1 MANTGF
7 KITPNAKQF
16 FTSGPDSGSNVS
28 GTFVQPLSIP
38 PFSSSL
44 DNDDFFNRS
53 FDPINFP
60 IGYEDCLE
68 PLLTSII
75 TGSQRGRFEISYVTQ
90 SSFNT
95 ASAITASISNNN
107 TFSISCIGEGG

>member
-44 DNDDFFNRS
+44 DNEDFFNRS

-95 ASAITASISNNN
+95 AIWLLIISSEI
-107 TFSISCIGEGG
+107 FSIPPS

>member
-44 DNDDFFNRS
+44 DNEDFFNRS

-60 IGYEDCLE
+60 IGALFCLIFHGNQQQTPDE
-68 PLLTSII
+68 
-75 TGSQRGRFEISYVTQ
+75 
-90 SSFNT
+90 
-95 ASAITASISNNN
+95 
-107 TFSISCIGEGG
+107 